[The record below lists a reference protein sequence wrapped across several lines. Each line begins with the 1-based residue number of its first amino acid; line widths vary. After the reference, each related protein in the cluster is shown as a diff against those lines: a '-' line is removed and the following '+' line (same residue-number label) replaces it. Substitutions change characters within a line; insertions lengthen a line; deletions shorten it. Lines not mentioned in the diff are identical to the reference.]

1 MVALATSPQRRFA
14 QQSRRLLAAAR
25 RDGNAAQFF
34 EDFQEGL
41 VQKEIAVDRISLRSL
56 FTELVKDG
64 YELVE
69 SFKPTWQASSHLSEA
84 VTSVDT
90 SDFSHITGQI
100 VYSRVLEGFRD
111 PAFLADALFE
121 TIPTQFSG
129 EKIAGIGR
137 LGDMTETIAE
147 GDPYPLAG
155 LSQEWIETPE
165 TTKRGM
171 IVPVTKEAIFFDRT
185 GMLLQHAAEVGRWLG
200 VNKEK
205 RCLDVALGIT
215 TTYNRNGGGAQATY
229 GDTHTNGDFDNL
241 VAGNA
246 LVDWTDIETAQLA
259 FDAITDP
266 NTGEPVS
273 VTANTIIVP
282 SALKMTARRIINATE
297 IAFGAGGS
305 TTNVTVAHSANP
317 LAGETYQVLSSQYV
331 KQRTASDSTWFIG
344 EPKKAFKYMENWPIT
359 TVQAPANSHDEFHRD
374 IVVQYKTS
382 ERGAPAVLDPRF
394 MVKCTA

>member
-1 MVALATSPQRRFA
+1 MVAYATSPQRRFA

-25 RDGNAAQFF
+25 RDGKAGQFF

-41 VQKEIAVDRISLRSL
+41 VKQQIPADRISLRSL

-69 SFKPTWQASSHLSEA
+69 TFKPTHQGTQLAE
-84 VTSVDT
+84 SVDVVDS

-100 VYSRVLEGFRD
+100 VFSRVLQGFRD
-111 PAFLADALFE
+111 PAFICDQLFE

-137 LGDMTETIAE
+137 LGDMAESIAE
-147 GDPYPLAG
+147 GEPFPLAG

-185 GMLLQHAAEVGRWLG
+185 GMLLQHASEVGRWLG

-205 RCLDVALGIT
+205 RCLDVALGIA

-229 GDTHTNGDFDNL
+229 GDTHTGADFDNL
-241 VAGNA
+241 VANNA
-246 LVDWTDIETAQLA
+246 LVDWTSIEAAQLA

-266 NTGEPVS
+266 NTGEPISVS
-273 VTANTIIVP
+273 PNTIIAP
-282 SALKMTARRIINATE
+282 TALKLTARRIVNATE
-297 IAFGAGGS
+297 IEFGPGGS
-305 TTNVTVAHSANP
+305 TSDATTARSANP
-317 LAGETYQVLSSQYV
+317 LAGESYPVVSSQYV
-331 KQRTASDSTWFIG
+331 KQRTGSDTTWFIG

-382 ERGAPAVLDPRF
+382 ERGAPAVLDPRY
-394 MVKCTA
+394 MVKCTG